1 MEKRTMATIEAMVTT
16 IFLKPASNNFSEVG
30 LVLSENFDLIALSTP
45 KSNLHYESKS
55 NFKFFTKRGLMI
67 GVKC

>member
-1 MEKRTMATIEAMVTT
+1 MEKRTMATIEAMATT
-16 IFLKPASNNFSEVG
+16 IFLKLASTNFSEVG
-30 LVLSENFDLIALSTP
+30 LVLSKNFDLIALSTP

-67 GVKC
+67 GFKC

>member
-1 MEKRTMATIEAMVTT
+1 MATIEAMART
-16 IFLKPASNNFSEVG
+16 IFLKLASTNFSEVG

-67 GVKC
+67 GFKC

>member
-1 MEKRTMATIEAMVTT
+1 MEKRTMATIEAMATT
-16 IFLKPASNNFSEVG
+16 IFLKLVSTNFSEVG
-30 LVLSENFDLIALSTP
+30 LFLSENLDLIALSTP

-67 GVKC
+67 GFKC